1 MATQADTRKL
11 AKIMVTHELMHSLL
25 GLPED
30 VMITSMHTNRGEP
43 DTFVYM
49 ICDRFQEIIE
59 GAVAPS
65 LTMDRI
71 ENIGLWD
78 EEDNEPGNS
87 VVREV
92 SQENSLF

>member
-1 MATQADTRKL
+1 
-11 AKIMVTHELMHSLL
+11 MVTHEQMHSLL

-49 ICDRFQEIIE
+49 ICDRFKTIAE

-78 EEDNEPGNS
+78 EEDNEHGNS